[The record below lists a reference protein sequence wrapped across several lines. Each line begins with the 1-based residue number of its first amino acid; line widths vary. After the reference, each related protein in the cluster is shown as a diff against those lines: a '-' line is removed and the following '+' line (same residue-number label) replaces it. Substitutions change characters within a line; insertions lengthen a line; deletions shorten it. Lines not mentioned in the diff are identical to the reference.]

1 MLFVHLG
8 VHRTRKIPRPQKSST
23 TIRKI
28 CFNLVTYLLPSF
40 FVSVINEWSLRKKGK
55 SESLQK
61 KWLLKDKNPKLQYVS
76 KRKNTAGTS
85 ITFRAIWIKQGKMK
99 VIYIFPFHL
108 FTFLNQ
114 FFHFIYLFFFLLLFF
129 DNCNY
134 NFRGSMHWEAA
145 YKIEI
150 LTIDSTLN
158 STSAKKTC
166 HETRTAGKLRGTNSV
181 QVNLKDIDNAVI
193 VCFSGFGKM

>member
-1 MLFVHLG
+1 MLVNVKIQPAQVLHLEQYELN
-8 VHRTRKIPRPQKSST
+8 K
-23 TIRKI
+23 
-28 CFNLVTYLLPSF
+28 
-40 FVSVINEWSLRKKGK
+40 E
-55 SESLQK
+55 
-61 KWLLKDKNPKLQYVS
+61 KWK
-76 KRKNTAGTS
+76 
-85 ITFRAIWIKQGKMK
+85 W
-99 VIYIFPFHL
+99 YIFSHS
-108 FTFLNQ
+108 
-114 FFHFIYLFFFLLLFF
+114 IYLHFSINFSILFIIFFFLLLFF

-181 QVNLKDIDNAVI
+181 QVNWRILITPSLYVSLALVKCNNS
-193 VCFSGFGKM
+193 FSVRDMFIKFWHQDW